1 MLKVQNK
8 TRKDYEDETGTYTS
22 IFTIGENA
30 LLVPTFWA
38 YLQFG
43 P

>member
-1 MLKVQNK
+1 MPNVQNK
-8 TRKDYEDETGTYTS
+8 TRKDYEDEIGTYTS

-30 LLVPTFWA
+30 FLVSTFWA